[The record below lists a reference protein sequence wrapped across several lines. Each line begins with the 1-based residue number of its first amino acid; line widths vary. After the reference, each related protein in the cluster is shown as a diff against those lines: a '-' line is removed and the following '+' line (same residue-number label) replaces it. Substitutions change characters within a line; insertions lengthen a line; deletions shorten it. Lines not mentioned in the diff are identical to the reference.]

1 MFRLRMT
8 IRSDVFYVS
17 VCMNGLPVT
26 ELAAAHLHFPR
37 FLSFRPSTN
46 APLIRLPHLFPMSST
61 SRNRS
66 LSDPISAAL
75 LPPPNE
81 SVADREKRLQ
91 DEEQAKKISDDIDEM
106 LKVERN
112 ERRKTK
118 AIKVLLLGQSEGGK
132 STTLKRTSMSVFS
145 SLVLHSLTLTLKTR
159 SEFQLLHSP
168 AAFHSERIAWRF
180 VIYLNLVRSVRRIL
194 DAISPDYE
202 TLNSHIIDDEDDED
216 TEAASV
222 IISST
227 DSTTSSYHGIKGY
240 ESYHR
245 QLASLLVLEQRLIT
259 LLSDEED
266 NEQREATRL
275 TATWDTSPPSFSGSI
290 RDSKSRTD
298 PNGGLAVV
306 IPQTVIHPSPNS
318 PLSPQSTQELSVKT
332 TSNWKKALSLGGRM
346 KSPKS
351 PHSGELEG
359 WWEDPEDPVHIL
371 NKCAPA
377 MLDLWKDPNV
387 KRRLTEKRLR
397 LEESSGLC
405 VPFITL
411 NSVFL

>member
-1 MFRLRMT
+1 
-8 IRSDVFYVS
+8 
-17 VCMNGLPVT
+17 
-26 ELAAAHLHFPR
+26 
-37 FLSFRPSTN
+37 
-46 APLIRLPHLFPMSST
+46 MSSPT
-61 SRNRS
+61 RSRS

-81 SVADREKRLQ
+81 SVADRERRLQ
-91 DEEQAKKISDDIDEM
+91 AEEQARRVNDDIDEM
-106 LKVERN
+106 LKAERN
-112 ERRKTK
+112 ERRKAK

-145 SLVLHSLTLTLKTR
+145 SPMFHSLTLTLETH
-159 SEFQLLHSP
+159 SEFQLLHTP
-168 AAFHSERIAWRF
+168 AAFHAERIAWRF
-180 VIYLNLVRSVRRIL
+180 VIYLNLVRSIRRIL

-202 TLNSHIIDDEDDED
+202 TLNSHIIDDDDDENA
-216 TEAASV
+216 EAASL

-227 DSTTSSYHGIKGY
+227 DDTTSSYHGIKGY
-240 ESYHR
+240 ENYHHR
-245 QLASLLVLEQRLIT
+245 LAPLLILEQKLIA

-266 NEQREATRL
+266 NEEREPTRL
-275 TATWDTSPPSFSGSI
+275 AAWGLPPSSFSGSI
-290 RDSKSRTD
+290 HGSKSRTD

-318 PLSPQSTQELSVKT
+318 PLSPRSTQELSVKT

-359 WWEDPEDPVHIL
+359 WWEDSDDPVHIL

-377 MLDLWKDPNV
+377 MLDMWKDPNV
-387 KRRLTEKRLR
+387 KQRLAEKRLR

-405 VPFITL
+405 VTL
-411 NSVFL
+411 IISYSVLLRRLRSTAIWMRFRELQQRSTSRQMVS

>member
-1 MFRLRMT
+1 
-8 IRSDVFYVS
+8 
-17 VCMNGLPVT
+17 
-26 ELAAAHLHFPR
+26 
-37 FLSFRPSTN
+37 
-46 APLIRLPHLFPMSST
+46 MSSPT
-61 SRNRS
+61 RSRS

-81 SVADREKRLQ
+81 SAVDRERRLQ
-91 DEEQAKKISDDIDEM
+91 AEEQAKKVSDDIDEM
-106 LKVERN
+106 LKAERN
-112 ERRKTK
+112 ERRKGK

-145 SLVLHSLTLTLKTR
+145 SPMLHSLTLTLETH
-159 SEFQLLHSP
+159 SEFQLLHTP
-168 AAFHSERIAWRF
+168 AAFHAERIAWRF
-180 VIYLNLVRSVRRIL
+180 VIYLNLVRSIRRIL

-202 TLNSHIIDDEDDED
+202 TLNSHIIDDDDDENA
-216 TEAASV
+216 EAASL

-227 DSTTSSYHGIKGY
+227 DDTTSSYHGIKGY
-240 ESYHR
+240 ENYHHR
-245 QLASLLVLEQRLIT
+245 LAPLLILEQKLIA

-266 NEQREATRL
+266 NEEREPTRL
-275 TATWDTSPPSFSGSI
+275 TACGLPPSSFSGSI
-290 RDSKSRTD
+290 YGSKSRTD

-318 PLSPQSTQELSVKT
+318 PLSPRSTQELSVKT

-359 WWEDPEDPVHIL
+359 WWEDPDDPVHIL

-377 MLDLWKDPNV
+377 MLDMWKDPNV
-387 KRRLTEKRLR
+387 KQRLAEKRLR

-405 VPFITL
+405 VTL
-411 NSVFL
+411 IISYSVHFRRLRSTAIWMRFRELQQRSTSRQTVS

>member
-1 MFRLRMT
+1 
-8 IRSDVFYVS
+8 
-17 VCMNGLPVT
+17 
-26 ELAAAHLHFPR
+26 
-37 FLSFRPSTN
+37 
-46 APLIRLPHLFPMSST
+46 MSST
-61 SRNRS
+61 TRSRS

-81 SVADREKRLQ
+81 SVADRERRLQ
-91 DEEQAKKISDDIDEM
+91 AEEQAKKVSDDIDEM
-106 LKVERN
+106 LKAERN
-112 ERRKTK
+112 DRRKAK

-132 STTLKRTSMSVFS
+132 STTLKRTSMLVFS
-145 SLVLHSLTLTLKTR
+145 SPMLHSLTLTLKTH
-159 SEFQLLHSP
+159 SEFQLLHTP
-168 AAFHSERIAWRF
+168 AAFHAERIAWRF
-180 VIYLNLVRSVRRIL
+180 VIYLNLVRSIRRIL

-202 TLNSHIIDDEDDED
+202 TLNSHIIDDDDDENA
-216 TEAASV
+216 EAASL

-227 DSTTSSYHGIKGY
+227 DDTTSSYHGIKGY
-240 ESYHR
+240 ENYHHR
-245 QLASLLVLEQRLIT
+245 LAPLLILEQKLIT

-266 NEQREATRL
+266 NEEREPTRL
-275 TATWDTSPPSFSGSI
+275 TAWLPPSSFPGSI
-290 RDSKSRTD
+290 HGSKSRTD
-298 PNGGLAVV
+298 SNGGLAVV
-306 IPQTVIHPSPNS
+306 IPQTVIHPGPNS

-359 WWEDPEDPVHIL
+359 WWEDPDDPVHIL

-387 KRRLTEKRLR
+387 EQRLAEKRLR

-405 VPFITL
+405 VTL
-411 NSVFL
+411 IISYSVLLRRLRSTAIWMRFRELQQRNTSRQTVS